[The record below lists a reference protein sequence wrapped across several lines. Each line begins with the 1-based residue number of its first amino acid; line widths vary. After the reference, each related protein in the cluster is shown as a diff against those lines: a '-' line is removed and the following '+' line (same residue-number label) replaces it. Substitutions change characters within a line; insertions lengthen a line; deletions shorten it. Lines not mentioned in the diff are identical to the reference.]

1 MIYFSVAPK
10 KSDRQHCIASGISSK
25 PEGPYKTTKK
35 PLACNLDQGGSID
48 PMGFKD
54 DDGTRY
60 VVYKID
66 GNSNSKKST
75 PLILQRVKSDGV
87 TPEGKP
93 KKILDRD
100 ESDGPLVEAPSI
112 TLRDGTYYLAYSS
125 HMFNTK
131 EYDVRYATASSV
143 AGPYTKAKGQLLK
156 TGDLTG
162 AGDELMAPG
171 GLDFSEDGKT
181 VVFHA
186 FKNNTAGIHS
196 GRAMFTADITLS
208 KGKITI
214 N

>member
-1 MIYFSVAPK
+1 MYFSAAPK
-10 KSDRQHCIASGISSK
+10 ESDRQHCIAVGLSSS
-25 PEGPYKTTKK
+25 PEGPYAPEDS

-48 PMGFKD
+48 PSGFQD
-54 DDGTRY
+54 ADGTRY

-66 GNSNSKKST
+66 GNNKADPST
-75 PLILQRVKSDGV
+75 PLMLQLLKSDGV
-87 TPEGKP
+87 TPDGNP
-93 KKILDRD
+93 KKLLDRD

-112 TLRDGTYYLAYSS
+112 VLRDGTYYLTYSS

-131 EYDVRYATASSV
+131 DYDVRYATAPSV
-143 AGPYTKAKGQLLK
+143 TGPYTKAKGQLLK

-171 GLDFSEDGKT
+171 GSDFSEDGKKI
-181 VVFHA
+181 VFHA
-186 FKNNTAGIHS
+186 FKNNTGGINA
-196 GRAMFTADITLS
+196 GRAMFMADISLS

>member
-1 MIYFSVAPK
+1 MYFSAAPK
-10 KSDRQHCIASGISSK
+10 KSPKQHCIAVGLSST
-25 PEGPYKTTKK
+25 PEGPYKPEDK

-54 DDGTRY
+54 ADGTRY

-66 GNSNSKKST
+66 GNNKAHPST
-75 PLILQRVKSDGV
+75 PLMLQRVKSDGV

-93 KKILDRD
+93 TKILDRD

-112 TLRDGTYYLAYSS
+112 ALQNGTYYLTYSS

-131 EYDVRYATASSV
+131 NYDVRYATASSV

-162 AGDELMAPG
+162 SGAKLVAPG
-171 GLDFSEDGKT
+171 GSDFSEDGKKI
-181 VVFHA
+181 VFHG
-186 FKNNTAGIHS
+186 FKNSTS
-196 GRAMFTADITLS
+196 VKDGRAMFIADIDLS
-208 KGKITI
+208 KGKITVK
-214 N
+214 